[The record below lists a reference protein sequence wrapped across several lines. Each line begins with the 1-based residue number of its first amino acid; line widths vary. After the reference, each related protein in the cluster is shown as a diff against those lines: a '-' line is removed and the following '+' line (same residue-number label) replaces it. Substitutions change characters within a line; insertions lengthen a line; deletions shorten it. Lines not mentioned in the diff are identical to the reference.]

1 MKLVTVHVPMDGET
15 GECHRNGIIYE
26 SVSSANTFTKCLY
39 RFHGKQLNDDG
50 FIIVIEW
57 RRRRRRIS

>member
-1 MKLVTVHVPMDGET
+1 MDGET

-26 SVSSANTFTKCLY
+26 SVSSANKFTKCLY